1 MTSPPGTWT
10 PEYGAEVLTF
20 LRKSVDELNQTIVMV
35 THDPVA
41 ASYADRVLY
50 LADGRIVDEMHNPT
64 ADQVLDRMKDFDARG
79 RTS

>member
-1 MTSPPGTWT
+1 
-10 PEYGAEVLTF
+10 V
-20 LRKSVDELNQTIVMV
+20 IV

-50 LADGRIVDEMHNPT
+50 LADGRIVDEMLKPT
-64 ADQVLDRMKDFDARG
+64 ADAVLDRMKDFDARG